1 MIDEKKI
8 NIANI
13 LRDCQMGTK
22 LYSPLFGTVELLSI
36 GNGDYDKLPISV
48 RTKEKGSKALF
59 TEEGY
64 YHCGFRDA
72 ECLLF
77 PSSEMRD
84 WSKFFKRGDIVTN
97 PHNGMVAIFDGWV
110 DNSYTTFNTTLNGY
124 SGGDYGEEEVCATDC
139 FVRVTDGRQCNR
151 FIDNL
156 EVHFHGKYN
165 PDTLQIDQVQ
175 PKYPFKPFD
184 KVLVRDSNTQNWGI
198 NFFSYYDA
206 SDECYPH
213 VCSFS
218 RFSQCIPYN
227 EHTAHLLGTT
237 DPYTLGG
244 DK

>member
-1 MIDEKKI
+1 MNNDI

-13 LRDCQMGTK
+13 FREHSFMEKDF
-22 LYSPLFGTVELLSI
+22 YSPLIGACELKGVNMEGKIILSNKDRKI
-36 GNGDYDKLPISV
+36 
-48 RTKEKGSKALF
+48 ALF
-59 TEEGY
+59 ENGKY
-64 YHCGFRDA
+64 SDA
-72 ECLLF
+72 EDAEVMVF

-97 PHNGMVAIFDGWV
+97 PHNGMVAIFEGWV

-151 FIDNL
+151 FINNL
-156 EVHFHGKYN
+156 ETHFHGKYN

-175 PKYPFKPFD
+175 PEYPFKPFD
-184 KVLVRDSNTQNWGI
+184 KVLVRDSDTQSWGA
-198 NFFSYYDA
+198 NLFSYYDA
-206 SDECYPH
+206 SDDYYPY
-213 VCSFS
+213 VCLSC
-218 RFSQCIPYN
+218 RFGQCIPYN

-237 DPYTLGG
+237 NAYREG